1 VTVKQAHRRAFAHI
15 AVLLLAAL
23 TTLRAHAAEVMPP
36 APPKYFNDF
45 AGVAEPATQ
54 ERLNRALEQLEKD
67 TSSQIVVAVFPKMQS
82 DSSLEDYTIR
92 MLRAWNIGQKGK
104 QNGALLAVFVQ
115 DRKMRIEVDYGLEG
129 AIPDALAKRII
140 DDEIA
145 PRFRVG
151 DYDGGLS
158 AGVNALIKAAQ
169 GEYKGTGRTV
179 AETRSRNRVPWPL
192 IIFFAMFVLI
202 ALSSFRRRGR
212 GTTYSRRGR
221 TNWGMWPII
230 IPGSNW
236 GGGGG
241 GGWSGGGGSGGS
253 FMGGGGAGGG
263 GGGAS
268 GSW

>member
-1 VTVKQAHRRAFAHI
+1 MTVNQPHRRILSRVAI
-15 AVLLLAAL
+15 LLLAGLIAP
-23 TTLRAHAAEVMPP
+23 RAHAAEVMPP

-45 AGVAEPATQ
+45 AGVTKPETQ
-54 ERLNRALEQLEKD
+54 DRLNRALEQLEKD

-82 DSSLEDYTIR
+82 DSSLEDYTVR

-115 DRKMRIEVDYGLEG
+115 DRRIRIEVDYGLEG
-129 AIPDALAKRII
+129 AIPDAIANRII
-140 DDEIA
+140 SDHMA

-151 DYDGGLS
+151 DYDGGLND
-158 AGVNALIKAAQ
+158 GVNALIQAAQ
-169 GEYKGTGRTV
+169 GEYKGTGTTA
-179 AETRSRNRVPWPL
+179 AETRSGKPVLWPL
-192 IIFFAMFVLI
+192 IIFFAMFLLI
-202 ALSSFRRRGR
+202 ALRSFRRRGR

-221 TNWGMWPII
+221 SDWGAWPII
-230 IPGSNW
+230 TSGSGW
-236 GGGGG
+236 GGG